1 MSHKLAVAYR
11 CFRSWCVTNRIS
23 CSQPPFTEGLVPYQK
38 KSFFLLFD
46 SISQTVWEWR
56 FALGSSDFSKPT
68 KLMKKRTNDILLT
81 CKAYNGRVVCEW
93 LGACV
98 RQAAFVESYVAEDS
112 RLPMCAVAQTLNWD
126 WKTVFLCRT
135 TIYHFTCAF
144 WGTPHMTHVQACVSA
159 EDTHGPNA
167 GTNGASTAVSDTCAV
182 LVDYF
187 GGLFWGKMGNDWDM

>member
-1 MSHKLAVAYR
+1 
-11 CFRSWCVTNRIS
+11 
-23 CSQPPFTEGLVPYQK
+23 
-38 KSFFLLFD
+38 
-46 SISQTVWEWR
+46 
-56 FALGSSDFSKPT
+56 
-68 KLMKKRTNDILLT
+68 MKKRTNDILLT

-187 GGLFWGKMGNDWDM
+187 GGLFWGKMGNDWEM